1 MHTFQAVSTNKQ
13 CIAQAAA
20 KDTKPIFPRC
30 PDKIPHVFGNWGL
43 LRCYGAALGCSS
55 YISKELVT
63 GIFKNLKFM
72 KNPKA
77 TDVSCCN
84 VFCFVVLFYF
94 VCCFVVLCVLCVALF
109 CFVCCFVVLCV
120 ALFCFVCCF
129 VALFRFLCCC
139 VSLFCVSLCC
149 FVLFYVL
156 LYCLAL
162 FCVLLCCFVFC
173 CVILFCVPFRCVVL
187 CSIQLSASPTTKL
200 VNYL

>member
-20 KDTKPIFPRC
+20 EDTKPIFPRC

-94 VCCFVVLCVLCVALF
+94 VCCFVVLFYVFYVLLCFVLCVVLLPCFVFCAVVFPCFVCHCVALF
-109 CFVCCFVVLCV
+109 CFMFCCIVWLCFVCYCVVLCFV
-120 ALFCFVCCF
+120 ASFCF
-129 VALFRFLCCC
+129 AFRF
-139 VSLFCVSLCC
+139 VV
-149 FVLFYVL
+149 
-156 LYCLAL
+156 L
-162 FCVLLCCFVFC
+162 FCVLFSCRLP
-173 CVILFCVPFRCVVL
+173 LLR
-187 CSIQLSASPTTKL
+187 
-200 VNYL
+200 N